1 MSEQLATWDK
11 VTLLPLP
18 LRVSPMRGWVDAV
31 PHITTPY
38 SLLLHNDGYALDPF
52 FACELVEALKAR
64 QNGNMT
70 LETDEPGV
78 VEGGDYVVAAPMLY
92 ESKAD
97 KSLAAHATQSN
108 LRLVRDGPDG
118 SVTVRHDHSVRRA
131 LNRGDD
137 FGEGPQDEFLED
149 HGFMIESDK
158 ISSVIDPNASYTLEY
173 IDMIMTIRSNF
184 WRVLFVP

>member
-38 SLLLHNDGYALDPF
+38 SLLLHNDGYALDKF

-64 QNGNMT
+64 KSGNMT
-70 LETDEPGV
+70 LDTDEPGV
-78 VEGGDYVVAAPMLY
+78 VAGGDYVVAAPMLY

-108 LRLVRDGPDG
+108 LRLVRDGSDG

-149 HGFMIESDK
+149 HGFMVETSK
-158 ISSVIDPNASYTLEY
+158 IKDIIDPHASYTLEY
-173 IDMIMTIRSNF
+173 IDMIMSIRSNF